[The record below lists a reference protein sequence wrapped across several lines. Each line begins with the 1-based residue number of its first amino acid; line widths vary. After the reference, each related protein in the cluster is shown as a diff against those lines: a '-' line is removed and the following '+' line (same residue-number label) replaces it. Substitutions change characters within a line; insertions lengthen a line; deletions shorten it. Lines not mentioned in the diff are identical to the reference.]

1 VGVPE
6 VINAGNVTFINDYYA
21 TIYLSDTFTPLA
33 VFSTQQRFIIIDY
46 TLTLGEYNYNRKGV
60 LTISLTDNSQNT
72 SDHVAIADN
81 FTYSTSLVADPGGTM
96 ITNFEFNAELKDN
109 EDTTGDSTQSVDTV
123 LLTYKNPLQ
132 FNSTGTISYT
142 VRYGV

>member
-1 VGVPE
+1 
-6 VINAGNVTFINDYYA
+6 
-21 TIYLSDTFTPLA
+21 LA

-60 LTISLTDNSQNT
+60 LTITLNDGIQDAG
-72 SDHVAIADN
+72 DHVAIADN
-81 FTYSTSLVADPGGTM
+81 FTYSTSLVSDPGGNV

-109 EDTTGDSTQSVDTV
+109 TNLNDSTNPPGDQIRVDTV
-123 LLTYKNPLQ
+123 LLTYKNLLQ